1 MARAAD
7 QAPAKPEASDAEPDE
22 VIDLD
27 ALTDASADAAGGID
41 LLTEAF
47 PGAELVDP
55 DEPSH

>member
-1 MARAAD
+1 M
-7 QAPAKPEASDAEPDE
+7 
-22 VIDLD
+22 IDLD

-55 DEPSH
+55 EES